1 MPSGTGAQGNQRA
14 AEPESLENPKDVY
27 ISLLFS
33 ILPYDMMTTYKHT
46 EFTVKGKKYD
56 AIWMAKPSKPVW
68 EEGSYDKNSIDKAL
82 FVDCSELIVNIDMGE
97 VDDDEG
103 LMKLIDRGTSE
114 INRVIAP
121 YMARYET
128 ANLHFILGADV
139 ECQDLAYAAHYICD
153 QRMADQVKDA
163 SFLSYVT
170 SNYSNF
176 FDKVKSLGWSV
187 AVDYC
192 GLFEI
197 KIVHAPIMPQG

>member
-1 MPSGTGAQGNQRA
+1 
-14 AEPESLENPKDVY
+14 LENPKDVY

-33 ILPYDMMTTYKHT
+33 IIPYEMMTTYKHT
-46 EFTVKGKKYD
+46 EFNVKGKQYE
-56 AIWMAKPSKPVW
+56 AIWMVKPSKPIW

-82 FVDCSELIVNIDMGE
+82 FVDSSGLIVNLDTGE

-103 LMKLIDRGTSE
+103 LMKVIDRGMSE
-114 INRVIAP
+114 INRVLAP
-121 YMARYET
+121 FMAKYEM

-153 QRMADQVKDA
+153 KRMIDKVGDS
-163 SFLSYVT
+163 SFRSYVVCT
-170 SNYSNF
+170 YANF
-176 FDKVKSLGWSV
+176 FDKVRNLGWSV